1 MKKDLPDMDNCT
13 RVAAVLKAMANPHRL
28 FILCRLY
35 EKEATV
41 SELETLVGASQPMIS
56 QHLTRMRLEGLVDSR
71 REGNYVY
78 YSIVD
83 PHVKVLIEAL
93 ERLYGLRSA

>member
-1 MKKDLPDMDNCT
+1 MKKQRPDIDNCT

-41 SELETLVGASQPMIS
+41 SELETLVSASQPMIS
-56 QHLTRMRLEGLVDSR
+56 QHLTRMRLEGLVGSR

-83 PHVKVLIEAL
+83 SHVKVLIEAL
-93 ERLYGLRSA
+93 EKLYGLRTK